1 MYNTTGD
8 VVLTSIS
15 RETQCFHDF
24 ALYPKQGFFAFLS
37 LWQNLRMFLN
47 FGIFQPRVF
56 TRKILIRKKECNQS
70 NLSFAISVSLQSKTT
85 I

>member
-24 ALYPKQGFFAFLS
+24 ALYPKQGFFAFP
-37 LWQNLRMFLN
+37 
-47 FGIFQPRVF
+47 QPLDVLKFWHFSASRF
-56 TRKILIRKKECNQS
+56 YEKDSDKEKRCNQS